1 MFEFWSCFAVRNLLT
16 AIVVIRPQIIS
27 GGGEEFGGSGIVVC
41 SFGQLGERVGGIAID
56 FRICVGRLIWLIIV
70 VVTGKD
76 LADQTVP
83 EILFGLGLGQFF
95 AGRQADFAEHILKV
109 HDISLQLS
117 MLRRL
122 EMVRMCCWISLAS
135 GGSSAQRR

>member
-1 MFEFWSCFAVRNLLT
+1 MFQLWSCFAVRNLLT

-70 VVTGKD
+70 VVAGKD

-122 EMVRMCCWISLAS
+122 EMVWMCCWISLAS

>member
-1 MFEFWSCFAVRNLLT
+1 MQYENLLT

-41 SFGQLGERVGGIAID
+41 SFGQLGERVGGIALD

-70 VVTGKD
+70 VVAGKD

-109 HDISLQLS
+109 HDIFLQLS

-122 EMVRMCCWISLAS
+122 EMARMCCWISLAS